1 MVQDELISLL
11 FFFERYSVF
20 FEFGSEAEKFA
31 LEFLSVFGVIG
42 DLR

>member
-1 MVQDELISLL
+1 M
-11 FFFERYSVF
+11 F

-42 DLR
+42 DLGLAEWDTFC